1 MNRNRTFLMCLLLLL
16 PLFCQAQSLFSKYSD
31 MSDVSSV
38 YITKTMIEMNP
49 DLYTKDV
56 TIGKIAK
63 NLELVQILS
72 TMNDRIKKE
81 MRRDIESVVNN
92 QKYELL
98 MKQKGIVSRMAFYVQ
113 RKGENVSDLIMV
125 TDGPATLKYIRLVG
139 DMTLKD
145 IQSIVKSQKTSE
157 NLNPIDQIKRAI
169 SDINIDYSNEYM
181 EDFKEL
187 NDLKKELDALKKELK
202 NSDWSYV
209 TEINK

>member
-1 MNRNRTFLMCLLLLL
+1 
-16 PLFCQAQSLFSKYSD
+16 
-31 MSDVSSV
+31 
-38 YITKTMIEMNP
+38 MNP

-169 SDINIDYSNEYM
+169 SDINIDYPNEYM

>member
-113 RKGENVSDLIMV
+113 RKGENV
-125 TDGPATLKYIRLVG
+125 
-139 DMTLKD
+139 D

-169 SDINIDYSNEYM
+169 SDINIDYPNEYM

>member
-16 PLFCQAQSLFSKYSD
+16 PLFCQVQSLFSKYSD

-145 IQSIVKSQKTSE
+145 IQTIVKSQKTSE

-169 SDINIDYSNEYM
+169 SDINIDYPNEYM

>member
-1 MNRNRTFLMCLLLLL
+1 
-16 PLFCQAQSLFSKYSD
+16 
-31 MSDVSSV
+31 
-38 YITKTMIEMNP
+38 
-49 DLYTKDV
+49 
-56 TIGKIAK
+56 
-63 NLELVQILS
+63 
-72 TMNDRIKKE
+72 
-81 MRRDIESVVNN
+81 
-92 QKYELL
+92 
-98 MKQKGIVSRMAFYVQ
+98 
-113 RKGENVSDLIMV
+113 MV

-169 SDINIDYSNEYM
+169 SDINIDYPNEYM